1 MTNFQFLP
9 YTLIAVGI
17 INAVYRKSD
26 STSLNFSYLLILFGS
41 AIFLARRNEST
52 QKFMDKPV
60 INWVILAISGF
71 LILLTI
77 LN

>member
-17 INAVYRKSD
+17 INAVYRNSD